1 MEGVYFIDRE
11 GNVIHSDGIES
22 HIGLANLIIEQN
34 PNLKEEFEKSGQQDP
49 VDFLVEHKGY
59 MKVRNN
65 GYYRRGITFDSQ
77 KLSDVQRKAIRNYHE
92 EGYKM
97 DDVALIRI
105 RQKRDSGYRR

>member
-1 MEGVYFIDRE
+1 MEGVWFIDKD
-11 GNVIHSDGIES
+11 GNVLHCDTIES
-22 HIGLANLIIEQN
+22 HIGLANLIIEHNSQF
-34 PNLKEEFEKSGQQDP
+34 KEEFNKCGMRDP

-77 KLSDVQRKAIRNYHE
+77 KLSDVQRNAIRNYYE
-92 EGYKM
+92 EGYRM

-105 RQKRDSGYRR
+105 RQKRELGYK